1 MIVFL
6 ALAIGIWVLGR
17 LRDIPVALRLW
28 AITAL
33 CGAFAGLAYGVPA
46 VHVILGDQPSSW
58 LVLFVLLLVVNGYRA
73 VLGMARMRVDRQNAS
88 QDTPKPAV
96 DSASEL
102 TRSARHIM
110 LREIGGLGQRKI
122 KSANILVIGAGG
134 LGSPVLQILGG
145 AGVGTIG
152 IIDPD
157 VVDLS
162 NLQRQLIHKD
172 ADIGLPKVFSAQAA
186 IVAQNPYVTV
196 KPYHRAFDESNADAL
211 VAEYDLVI
219 DGSDSFDTR
228 YLANCICHAQKKPLV
243 LGALS
248 QWEGQLSVFDTAKG
262 TPCYKC
268 VFDAPP
274 APHLAPSCAEAGVFS
289 PLPSIVGA
297 MMASEALKHVT
308 GAGQGLLG
316 QMLIYDALYGESR
329 VMAIKPRPSCAV
341 CGHTA

>member
-17 LRDIPVALRLW
+17 LREIPVPRRLW

-46 VHVILGDQPSSW
+46 VHVVLGDQPSSW

-73 VLGMARMRVDRQNAS
+73 VLGMARMRADTQNAS

-196 KPYHRAFDESNADAL
+196 KPYHRAFDDTIADAL
-211 VAEYDLVI
+211 IAEYDLVI

-228 YLANCICHAQKKPLV
+228 YLANRICHAQKKPLV

-308 GAGQGLLG
+308 GAGHGLLG

-329 VMAIKPRPSCAV
+329 VMAIKRRPSCAV
-341 CGHTA
+341 CGHAG